1 MEKQLL
7 KIQSE
12 PWIIAEVETVE
23 DAVLGEPDCIL
34 INPVTVDGEKWP
46 KYSSDTEVALS
57 SSDIIVIV
65 NASKEL
71 TPQILTER
79 SFTQT

>member
-1 MEKQLL
+1 MDKKLL

-46 KYSSDTEVALS
+46 K
-57 SSDIIVIV
+57 
-65 NASKEL
+65 
-71 TPQILTER
+71 
-79 SFTQT
+79 